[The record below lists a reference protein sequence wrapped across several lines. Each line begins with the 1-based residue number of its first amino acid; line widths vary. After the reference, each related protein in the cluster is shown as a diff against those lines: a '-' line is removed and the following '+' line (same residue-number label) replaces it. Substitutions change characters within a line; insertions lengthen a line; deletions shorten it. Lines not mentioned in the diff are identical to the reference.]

1 MCCSY
6 PEEAPLMLETYIALL
21 RGINVGGRNRLQMK
35 KLVGIAEDLGLRE
48 ASTYIQ
54 SGNLVFRCERGAS
67 SERLGSALS
76 EAIDAECAFS
86 PRVQVLRLAELQSA
100 MDGNP
105 FPEAEDEPKTLH
117 LNFLAA
123 PAKNSDLEAVA
134 AVAKENERYVLT
146 DRVFYLHA
154 PDGIGR
160 SDLAKRLERLLGVS
174 ATGRNWRTLCK
185 VRELAEE

>member
-1 MCCSY
+1 
-6 PEEAPLMLETYIALL
+6 MLETYVALL
-21 RGINVGGRNRLQMK
+21 RGINVGGRNRLQMR
-35 KLVGIAEDLGLRE
+35 KLVGIAEGLGFCQ

-54 SGNLVFRCERGAS
+54 SGNLVFRYEQGAS
-67 SERLGSALS
+67 SERLGRALS
-76 EAIDAECAFS
+76 EAINAECGFA
-86 PRVQVLRLAELQSA
+86 PWVQVLRLAELQSA

-123 PAKNSDLEAVA
+123 ASQEPNLDTIA
-134 AVAKENERYVLT
+134 AAAKENERYALT
-146 DRVFYLHA
+146 DSVFYLHA

-160 SDLAKRLERLLGVS
+160 SELTKRLERLLGVS